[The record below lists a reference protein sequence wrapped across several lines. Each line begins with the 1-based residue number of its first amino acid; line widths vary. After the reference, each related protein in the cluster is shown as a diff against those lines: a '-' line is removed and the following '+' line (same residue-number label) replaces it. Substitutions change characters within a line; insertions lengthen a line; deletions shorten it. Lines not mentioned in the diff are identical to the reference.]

1 MGYDHYVG
9 GDSESDEIRQGDG
22 FVVVCG
28 YGRIGR
34 LVCEL
39 LGKKFINFVAFDNN
53 PLKAMEAR
61 NRCVYLFVLR
71 TTAVF
76 FFPCYFVFFYAP
88 RLCLFSLWRRGA
100 VADRLVGWDWLAHDG
115 RQQGGEEDG
124 KAKGTGVS
132 VVCVKLGR
140 AVAWFLPYVGRRFNR
155 VRCCSHG
162 SACLFLHRIVGTNG
176 MALRFLSWF
185 QFSPPGDRRSSRS
198 G

>member
-71 TTAVF
+71 TTYVLF
-76 FFPCYFVFFYAP
+76 FFAATYRFF
-88 RLCLFSLWRRGA
+88 F
-100 VADRLVGWDWLAHDG
+100 
-115 RQQGGEEDG
+115 
-124 KAKGTGVS
+124 
-132 VVCVKLGR
+132 
-140 AVAWFLPYVGRRFNR
+140 FF
-155 VRCCSHG
+155 
-162 SACLFLHRIVGTNG
+162 
-176 MALRFLSWF
+176 
-185 QFSPPGDRRSSRS
+185 
-198 G
+198 

>member
-61 NRCVYLFVLR
+61 NRCVYLFVLFLIF
-71 TTAVF
+71 AVLS
-76 FFPCYFVFFYAP
+76 FYRP
-88 RLCLFSLWRRGA
+88 RLCFFSSWLRG
-100 VADRLVGWDWLAHDG
+100 WLTD
-115 RQQGGEEDG
+115 
-124 KAKGTGVS
+124 
-132 VVCVKLGR
+132 L
-140 AVAWFLPYVGRRFNR
+140 
-155 VRCCSHG
+155 
-162 SACLFLHRIVGTNG
+162 
-176 MALRFLSWF
+176 
-185 QFSPPGDRRSSRS
+185 
-198 G
+198 

>member
-61 NRCVYLFVLR
+61 NRW
-71 TTAVF
+71 VF
-76 FFPCYFVFFYAP
+76 FF
-88 RLCLFSLWRRGA
+88 
-100 VADRLVGWDWLAHDG
+100 
-115 RQQGGEEDG
+115 Q
-124 KAKGTGVS
+124 
-132 VVCVKLGR
+132 VCVCICACVL
-140 AVAWFLPYVGRRFNR
+140 AVCWLCVM
-155 VRCCSHG
+155 
-162 SACLFLHRIVGTNG
+162 RISSCGCR
-176 MALRFLSWF
+176 L
-185 QFSPPGDRRSSRS
+185 RSSCTS
-198 G
+198 STFLVSLFGET